1 MKKFIIVLLLA
12 AAALISAT
20 TGTLSCYTA
29 QSEFGIEIVSQ
40 YKK

>member
-1 MKKFIIVLLLA
+1 MKKLIIVLVLA

-20 TGTLSCYTA
+20 TGTLSCYMT
-29 QSEFGIEIVSQ
+29 QSEFGIEIVSK